1 MNAFN
6 PGPSFGEKLGSAL
19 AEALGATVEQKMQLN
34 EAARKRKAEAAIG
47 QRFQPLDLLG
57 GIEQRPAVQEAQG
70 FPETAEQKKI
80 PFGLE
85 SQQVDLMKDPLEQDP
100 TIRQQSISRSRM
112 LTPGEKQ
119 QSIQK
124 LMAAGLSPEQAE
136 ARVRSFDTR
145 AAQYKDYQTQ
155 VGEQAKEVFGKYFQ
169 TLDPDLERL
178 VENEAEKLAV
188 RDANESE
195 VKSYMN
201 QKAKQLKNMLYGIE
215 KGVTP
220 VGANFSLLS
229 NDKQRSTLNRYQQK
243 VAPLTKL
250 GLTDVA
256 RKSLAKSG
264 LEPEDIE
271 RVVGP
276 LSADSLK
283 AVKSLKKRPQGV
295 TGYETPERYADIKNT
310 IKSVLEKQP
319 NANLVSLR
327 HELIDRGVDW
337 RDYNQLLTDL
347 VGEGLQLSADQQQ
360 QRDIQLDNP
369 PIGQL
374 WKSLKGLK
382 VLFRREL
389 PK

>member
-6 PGPSFGEKLGSAL
+6 PGPSFGEKLGASL

-34 EAARKRKAEAAIG
+34 EAARKRKAEASIG

-57 GIEQRPAVQEAQG
+57 GIEQPQAVQEAKG
-70 FPETAEQKKI
+70 FPETPAQKEIKAA
-80 PFGLE
+80 PFA
-85 SQQVDLMKDPLEQDP
+85 QAVDLMKDPLEQDP
-100 TIRQQSISRSRM
+100 TIRQQSMSRSRM
-112 LTPGEKQ
+112 LTPQEKQ

-124 LMAAGLSPEQAE
+124 LMVTGLSPEQAE
-136 ARVRSFDTR
+136 ARVRSFDAR

-188 RDANESE
+188 RDSNESE

-250 GLTDVA
+250 GLIDVA

-276 LSADSLK
+276 LNVESLK
-283 AVKSLKKRPQGV
+283 SVNSLKKRPQGV
-295 TGYETPERYADIKNT
+295 TGFESPERYEDVKKT

-327 HELIDRGVDW
+327 HELVNRGVDW

-347 VGEGLQLSADQQQ
+347 VGEGLELSADQQQ

-374 WKSLKGLK
+374 TKALKGLK